1 MEHPGNSRVFLCY
14 NKISP
19 VKLSIKISCIA
30 SKIVYINI
38 IIIITLHSIT
48 GQTPVQPCQAVSDF
62 QNK

>member
-30 SKIVYINI
+30 SKIVYII
-38 IIIITLHSIT
+38 IIIIFHNGSDTS
-48 GQTPVQPCQAVSDF
+48 AVMSDCIRF
-62 QNK
+62 PL